1 MSFTILGDGL
11 SSFAS
16 ERLTFFLARE
26 SDRFALL
33 EIHREN
39 FKDDYIKNAWGLHP
53 DEVTESMC
61 DRFIYKKIYL
71 NELFCEGDQSKFK
84 SLFFGI
90 REKQTNKLIGAL
102 EVYQTDAE
110 VCEIGVFVSAEFK
123 NNGYAT
129 EITKSFIELAK
140 KSTDIESI
148 VFSVKMNNVASL
160 RVAEKC
166 GFEKN
171 RLYTLYPGCDVKEFF
186 LCINDKTPWITEIF
200 DTYINKTTAKTL
212 GHTE

>member
-1 MSFTILGDGL
+1 MSFTISGDGL

-26 SDRFALL
+26 PDRFALL

-53 DEVTESMC
+53 NEVTESMC

-71 NELFCEGDQSKFK
+71 IELFCDSDQSKFK

-102 EVYQTDAE
+102 EVYQTD
-110 VCEIGVFVSAEFK
+110 VGSCEIGVFVSAEFK

-129 EITKSFIELAK
+129 EITKSFIEFAK
-140 KSTDIESI
+140 KCTDIETI

-166 GFEKN
+166 GFVRN
-171 RLYTLYPGCDVKEFF
+171 RVYTLYLGCDAKEFRM
-186 LCINDKTPWITEIF
+186 CIEDKIQLFNDVADSETS
-200 DTYINKTTAKTL
+200 KTL
-212 GHTE
+212 CHTE